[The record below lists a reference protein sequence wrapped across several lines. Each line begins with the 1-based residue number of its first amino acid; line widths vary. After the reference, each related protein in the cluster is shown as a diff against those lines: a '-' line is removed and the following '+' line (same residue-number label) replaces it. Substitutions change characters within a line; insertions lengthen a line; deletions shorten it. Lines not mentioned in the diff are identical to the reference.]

1 MRILFTTNPLYGHL
15 YPMLP
20 LMNAA
25 RQADHDVIV
34 ATGPTS
40 LLRCSAM
47 ASGSGRSGRQRR
59 ECVRSRALPMR
70 IGLRIRLSRWSKPA

>member
-25 RQADHDVIV
+25 RRADHEVIV
-34 ATGPTS
+34 ATG
-40 LLRCSAM
+40 AN
-47 ASGSGRSGRQRR
+47 
-59 ECVRSRALPMR
+59 LPQ
-70 IGLRIRLSRWSKPA
+70 RWSVTDSRFGQ

>member
-25 RQADHDVIV
+25 RRADHEVIV
-34 ATGPTS
+34 ATGANFAPEVE
-40 LLRCSAM
+40 RH
-47 ASGSGRSGRQRR
+47 GF
-59 ECVRSRALPMR
+59 P
-70 IGLRIRLSRWSKPA
+70 IWSVGP